1 MAAVK
6 STRKQIKTELQLDKL
21 KAFDKP
27 YDVKVHYSSGL
38 YIRVGVSGLKSY
50 RWDRGRN
57 QKPRHITYGHYPALP
72 LKEARDQHEKLQE
85 RYRDGAVVEINTD
98 VPKTIKELSEIFY
111 AGRIVPNRKRPR
123 TVKQVLDHDILPFI
137 GSMKIKSMNT
147 MLVHTLVNKVIERG
161 AAAHAGRVLAIVVA
175 DSRQ

>member
-6 STRKQIKTELQLDKL
+6 STRKPIKTELQLDKL
-21 KAFDKP
+21 KAFGKP
-27 YDVKVHYSSGL
+27 YDVKVHYLSGL

-85 RYRDGAVVEINTD
+85 RYRDGAVVEISSD
-98 VPKTIKELSEIFY
+98 VPKTIKELSEIFSRHGIQFDFNILTCFY
-111 AGRIVPNRKRPR
+111 KIRLTFKNLTQHPDRIE
-123 TVKQVLDHDILPFI
+123 
-137 GSMKIKSMNT
+137 S
-147 MLVHTLVNKVIERG
+147 
-161 AAAHAGRVLAIVVA
+161 A
-175 DSRQ
+175 DR